1 MSLTFLDKVA
11 EYILRHHGDHP
22 EKLTVVLPGRR
33 GILYLKRSI
42 GKAAAIPQVAPR
54 IITTEV
60 LAEELSGLFI
70 ADATTQLVEFYH
82 IYRES
87 EGSDAESFDTFCQWA
102 PTLLHDFSDCDNYLC
117 DATQLFGNLSDI
129 KGIENWSL
137 GAPELTDFQKK
148 YLHFWE
154 QLGKWY
160 QLLNKR
166 LLELNS
172 GTAGYVQRIALQNSG
187 RSKNFILFCG
197 FNALTAAERKLIDD
211 LQKKGKA
218 ASLWDYDEYYLNNV
232 SFEAGIFFRKNQP
245 LFGVARDF
253 EHIENKLSTQ
263 YKTINIIGAAGAVA
277 EVHAAG
283 EVLSVLREEELARA
297 TTALIFADEQLLVPA
312 LHALPDN
319 TGDINVTMGYPAK
332 TAPIASFAQTVFNLQ
347 LNGERFNIRTA
358 KTGQLKYYHQD
369 LLRLFSHPY
378 TCYLL
383 TAACCAELEAVIK
396 KRNYI
401 FCAEEQLT
409 ASVTVKHSELL
420 SLLLSPWND
429 VLTALKCLTSLMLN
443 IRDRLNEV
451 ADEAT
456 RGAVQMEQEFL
467 YEFYLTLNKTHH
479 VLSKSPETFTLKSLR
494 ALIQQALQQITIPF
508 YGEPLSGLQIMGML
522 ETRTLD
528 FDRIIVTGVNENI
541 LPTGKSQQS
550 FIVNDLRNYFELP
563 SWNEKDAVY
572 AYHFYR
578 LLQRA
583 NEITL
588 IYNTETE
595 NSQSKE
601 RSRFITQLLYELP
614 GVNRQATI
622 TERMHSFAHSEESQQ
637 HIPIVIRKTPAILD
651 KLETLNAKGFSPSA
665 INTYRQC
672 SLQYYFRYVLG
683 IFEAEEVEESASAAT
698 MGTLIHKVLQDL
710 FTPVLQQPLNPKT
723 IATISAKVEQ
733 FATSAF
739 MEKFAEEGK
748 LIGKNLLAKEMAVY
762 IVRQFLKSEQTRVEL
777 IDTLYLAELESP
789 LLRNITLPTGKQINF
804 QGTAD
809 RIDITPYAVYL
820 LDYKTGKVE
829 AKQLMVSDWESLT
842 HDTSKDKAFQLLQY
856 AWMYEPR
863 SQGKT
868 IVPGI
873 IPLKSA
879 QYAPMFLSVDN
890 STGLSEQQLQ
900 KFEQQLTA
908 IITELFADNTP
919 FAPTPEIKTC
929 TRCRFNTT
937 CKRNQNAS
945 ETDV

>member
-154 QLGKWY
+154 QLGTWY

-172 GTAGYVQRIALQNSG
+172 GTAGYVQRIALQNSE

-211 LQKKGKA
+211 LQKTGKA
-218 ASLWDYDEYYLNNV
+218 ASLWDYDEYYLNNA

-245 LFGVARDF
+245 LFGAARDF

-263 YKTINIIGAAGAVA
+263 HKTINIIGAAGAVA

-358 KTGQLKYYHQD
+358 QTGQLKYYHQD

-383 TAACCAELEAVIK
+383 TAACCSELEAVIK

-420 SLLLSPWND
+420 SLLLTPWND

-528 FDRIIVTGVNENI
+528 FDRIIVAGVNENI

-550 FIVNDLRNYFELP
+550 FIVNDLRNYFEMP

-583 NEITL
+583 KEITL

-637 HIPIVIRKTPAILD
+637 HTPIVIRKTPAILE

-683 IFEAEEVEESASAAT
+683 IFEAEEVEESAGAAT

-710 FTPVLQQPLNPKT
+710 FTPILQQPLNPKT
-723 IATISAKVEQ
+723 IATMSAKVEQ
-733 FATSAF
+733 LATSAF

-789 LLRNITLPTGKQINF
+789 LQRNITLPTGKQINF

>member
-33 GILYLKRSI
+33 GMLYLKRSI
-42 GKAAAIPQVAPR
+42 GKAAHVPQIAPR

-70 ADATTQLVEFYH
+70 ADAITQLVEFYH
-82 IYRES
+82 IYRDS
-87 EGSDAESFDTFCQWA
+87 QGADAESFDTFCQWA

-117 DATQLFGNLSDI
+117 DASQLFGNLSDI

-154 QLGKWY
+154 QLGTWY
-160 QLLNKR
+160 HQLNSR

-172 GTAGYVQRIALQNSG
+172 GTAGYVQRIAFQNSA
-187 RSKNFILFCG
+187 RNKHFTLFCG
-197 FNALTAAERKLIDD
+197 FNALTTAERKLIDD
-211 LQKKGKA
+211 LQKRGAA
-218 ASLWDYDEYYLNNV
+218 ASLWDYDEYYLKSA
-232 SFEAGIFFRKNQP
+232 SFEAGTFFRKNQP
-245 LFGVARDF
+245 LFSAAPDF

-263 YKTINIIGAAGAVA
+263 HKTIQIIGAAGAVA

-283 EVLSVLREEELARA
+283 EMLSQLNTKELARA

-332 TAPIASFAQTVFNLQ
+332 TAPIASFAQAVFSLQ
-347 LNGERFNIRTA
+347 LNGERFNIRTS
-358 KTGQLKYYHQD
+358 KSGQLKYYHQD
-369 LLRLFSHPY
+369 LLRLLAHPY

-383 TAACCAELEAVIK
+383 TAECCAELETVVK

-409 ASVTVKHSELL
+409 ASATVKHSDLL
-420 SLLLSPWND
+420 SLLLTPWND
-429 VLTALKCLTSLMLN
+429 VVTALNCLTELMLN
-443 IRDRLNEV
+443 IRDRL
-451 ADEAT
+451 DDAT
-456 RGAVQMEQEFL
+456 NDATPGAVQMEQEFL
-467 YEFYLTLNKTHH
+467 YEFYLTINKTRH
-479 VLSKSPETFTLKSLR
+479 VLSKSPESFTLKSLR
-494 ALIQQALQQITIPF
+494 ALIIQALQQITIPF

-528 FDRIIVTGVNENI
+528 FERIIVVGVNENI
-541 LPTGKSQQS
+541 LPIGKSQQS

-572 AYHFYR
+572 GYHFYR

-583 NEITL
+583 NDITL

-595 NSQSKE
+595 NFQSKE
-601 RSRFITQLLYELP
+601 RSRFVTQLLYELP
-614 GVNRQATI
+614 EANRHATI
-622 TERMHSFAHSEESQQ
+622 SERMHSFAHSEQNQQ
-637 HIPIVIRKTPAILD
+637 YTPLVIQKSPAILE
-651 KLETLNAKGFSPSA
+651 KLETLNVKGFSPSA

-683 IFEAEEVEESASAAT
+683 IFEAEEVEESAGAAT

-710 FTPVLQQPLNPKT
+710 FTPILQQPLNAKN
-723 IATISAKVEQ
+723 IAGMSSRVEQLATI
-733 FATSAF
+733 AF

-748 LIGKNLLAKEMAVY
+748 LIGKNLLAKEMATY
-762 IVRQFLKSEQTRVEL
+762 IIRQFLKSEHSRVEL

-789 LLRNITLPTGKQINF
+789 LQRSITLPTGKQINF

-809 RIDITPYAVYL
+809 RIDITPYTVYL

-829 AKQLMVSDWESLT
+829 AKQLKVNDWESLA

-856 AWMYEPR
+856 AWMYAPR
-863 SQGKT
+863 AQNKT

-879 QYAPMFLSVDN
+879 QYAPMFLSIDN
-890 STGLSEQQLQ
+890 NTGLNTDQLQ
-900 KFEQQLTA
+900 KFEQELTS
-908 IITELFADNTP
+908 IITELFAENIP

-929 TRCRFNTT
+929 ARCRFNAT
-937 CKRNQNAS
+937 CKRNQNS
-945 ETDV
+945 LELDL

>member
-22 EKLTVVLPGRR
+22 ENLTVVLPGRR
-33 GILYLKRSI
+33 GKLYLKRSI
-42 GKAAAIPQVAPR
+42 GKAATIPQIAPR

-82 IYRES
+82 IYRQS
-87 EGSDAESFDTFCQWA
+87 QGADADPFDTFCQWA

-117 DATQLFGNLSDI
+117 DASQLFGNLSDI

-154 QLGKWY
+154 QLGTWY
-160 QLLNKR
+160 HQLNSR

-172 GTAGYVQRIALQNSG
+172 GTAGYVQRIALQNSE
-187 RSKNFILFCG
+187 RSNNFTLFCG

-211 LQKKGKA
+211 LQKRGKA
-218 ASLWDYDEYYLNNV
+218 ASLWDYDEYYLNSA
-232 SFEAGIFFRKNQP
+232 SFEAGSFFRKNQP
-245 LFGVARDF
+245 LFSAAPDF
-253 EHIENKLSTQ
+253 EHIENKLGTEQ
-263 YKTINIIGAAGAVA
+263 KTIHVIGAAGAVA

-283 EVLSVLREEELARA
+283 EVLSRLQMEDLARA
-297 TTALIFADEQLLVPA
+297 KTALIFADEQLLIPA

-332 TAPIASFAQTVFNLQ
+332 TAPISLFVQAVFNLQ
-347 LNGERFNIRTA
+347 LNGERFNIRTS
-358 KTGQLKYYHQD
+358 KSGQLKFYHQD
-369 LLRLFSHPY
+369 LLRLLAHPY

-383 TAACCAELEAVIK
+383 DADCCSELEATIK

-401 FCAEEQLT
+401 FCAEEQL
-409 ASVTVKHSELL
+409 AEAVPMMYPEQL
-420 SLLLSPWND
+420 SLLLKPWDNI
-429 VLTALKCLTSLMLN
+429 VTALKCLMDLMLQV
-443 IRDRLNEV
+443 RERL
-451 ADEAT
+451 AT
-456 RGAVQMEQEFL
+456 TESGAVKMEQEFL
-467 YEFYLTLNKTHH
+467 YECYLTLNKTQY
-479 VLSKSPETFTLKSLR
+479 VLSKTPESFTLKSLR

-528 FDRIIVTGVNENI
+528 FKRIIIAGVNENI

-583 NEITL
+583 NDITL

-595 NSQSKE
+595 NFQSKE

-614 GVNRQATI
+614 GVNPRAEI
-622 TERMHSFAHSEESQQ
+622 SERMHSYSSSEQVKHTAE
-637 HIPIVIRKTPAILD
+637 IVIHKTPAILE
-651 KLETLNAKGFSPSA
+651 KLDTLNVKGFSPSA
-665 INTYRQC
+665 INMYRQC
-672 SLQYYFRYVLG
+672 SLQYYFSYVLG
-683 IFEAEEVEESASAAT
+683 IFEADEVEESAGAAT
-698 MGTLIHKVLQDL
+698 MGTLIHKIMQDL
-710 FTPVLQQPLNPKT
+710 FTPILRQPLQA
-723 IATISAKVEQ
+723 ATISGMSARVEQ
-733 FATSAF
+733 LATSAF

-748 LIGKNLLAKEMAVY
+748 LIGKNLLAKEMATY
-762 IVRQFLKSEQTRVEL
+762 IVRQFLKSEQERVEQPGL
-777 IDTLYLAELESP
+777 KNNLQVVALESP
-789 LLRNITLPTGKQINF
+789 LKRSITLPSGKQINF

-809 RIDITPYAVYL
+809 RIDTTADSVYL

-829 AKQLMVSDWESLT
+829 ATQLKVNDWETLA

-856 AWMYEPR
+856 AWMYAPHAEN
-863 SQGKT
+863 KT
-868 IVPGI
+868 ILPGI
-873 IPLKSA
+873 VPLKSA
-879 QYAPMFLSVDN
+879 QYAPMFLSVD
-890 STGLSEQQLQ
+890 SIIGLKQEHLL
-900 KFEQQLTA
+900 KFELELTA
-908 IITELFADNTP
+908 IITELFAVHIP
-919 FAPTPEIKTC
+919 FTQTPEIKLC
-929 TRCRFNTT
+929 VRCRFNTT
-937 CKRNQNAS
+937 CKRKRS
-945 ETDV
+945 SVEPEV